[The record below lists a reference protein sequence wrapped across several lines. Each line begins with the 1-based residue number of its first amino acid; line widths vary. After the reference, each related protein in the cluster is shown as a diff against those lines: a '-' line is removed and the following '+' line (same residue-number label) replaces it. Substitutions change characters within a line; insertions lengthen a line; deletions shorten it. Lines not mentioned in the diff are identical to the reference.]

1 MLFSSTIRDNIAYG
15 AIDPESVT
23 EEQIIAAAKLAN
35 AYPFIQRFPEGFDSL
50 VGERGLMLSGRI

>member
-35 AYPFIQRFPEGFDSL
+35 ANPFIQRFPEGFDSL